1 MSLVIAGKRSTP
13 GQAGHRSIWRTGS
26 GGLLLPG
33 APRTASYSM
42 AFTPLGVR
50 PREPHVQRCR
60 WHIWF
65 GPISAVPCRAPNAPL
80 PCPSILFAP
89 AEHHPSDGGGAGV
102 AAGSGTS
109 ILSTSVAP

>member
-1 MSLVIAGKRSTP
+1 MSLVIRPSLSP
-13 GQAGHRSIWRTGS
+13 GTRPVIGQYGIES

-42 AFTPLGVR
+42 AFTPSGVR

-60 WHIWF
+60 WHVWF

-89 AEHHPSDGGGAGV
+89 ARILSDGGGAGV
-102 AAGSGTS
+102 AAGS
-109 ILSTSVAP
+109 